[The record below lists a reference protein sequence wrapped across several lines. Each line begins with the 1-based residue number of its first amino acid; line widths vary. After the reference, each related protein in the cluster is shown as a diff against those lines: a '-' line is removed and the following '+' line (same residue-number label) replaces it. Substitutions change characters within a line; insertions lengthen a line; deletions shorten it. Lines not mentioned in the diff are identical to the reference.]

1 MREATTMKAT
11 TIGIDLAKH
20 LFQLHG
26 VDQHGKTI
34 LKRQLKREQMLS
46 FFSNLP
52 PSLIGMEACGSV
64 HYWANKLQGMGHT
77 VNQHRKMTRDQRLKL
92 TRVNWLISSSV

>member
-1 MREATTMKAT
+1 MREATTKNAT

-26 VDQHGKTI
+26 VDQHGKAI
-34 LKRQLKREQMLS
+34 LRRQLKREQMLS

-52 PSLIGMEACGSV
+52 PSGVVNGMVAPTQNG
-64 HYWANKLQGMGHT
+64 
-77 VNQHRKMTRDQRLKL
+77 
-92 TRVNWLISSSV
+92 I